1 MKGVSDKKHSTSLSF
16 ESKNIINPLCTMV
29 FRCLMTSF
37 FISLIS

>member
-16 ESKNIINPLCTMV
+16 ESKKYNKPLMYYV